1 MPVAEYWTL
10 GHQLFRTTP
19 ESYPATFVG
28 GDIFDEN
35 IFKAGPVLDAGVVAE
50 SPRPEL
56 ASLKSLT
63 PLNGHVTVIHTS
75 SFFHLFSEEQQLEL
89 AQKMAGLLSPVP
101 GSTIFGMHAG
111 LAEKGFSKEGNRR
124 TGGPLFCHSPD
135 SWKELWDGGIF
146 KKGKS
151 LTPTGTYSIQGGRG
165 DSFFNYNLGEGANNW
180 TSWSPDNVYL
190 FHSVPTKGDGSY
202 NLKETAKLGRTQGSH
217 GCIRLSVPDSKWIMD
232 NIPNGTKVV
241 IKNH

>member
-1 MPVAEYWTL
+1 MKKNIIIGVASIVLAFGAIIGLAKGCAPKSDISQEAATT
-10 GHQLFRTTP
+10 QSKTTKPKKKVKKKAKQNTEIFRP
-19 ESYPATFVG
+19 YKDPK
-28 GDIFDEN
+28 DLR
-35 IFKAGPVLDAGVVAE
+35 KAGTWKKKSEIKKYPKIKPNEQDLTLRV
-50 SPRPEL
+50 
-56 ASLKSLT
+56 SLK
-63 PLNGHVTVIHTS
+63 
-75 SFFHLFSEEQQLEL
+75 
-89 AQKMAGLLSPVP
+89 
-101 GSTIFGMHAG
+101 
-111 LAEKGFSKEGNRR
+111 GNRTYLLR
-124 TGGPLFCHSPD
+124 KGKVLYTMLSTGG
-135 SWKELWDGGIF
+135 IY

-151 LTPTGTYSIQGGRG
+151 LTPTGTYKIQNGRG

-190 FHSVPTKGDGSY
+190 FHSVPTKSDGSY

>member
-1 MPVAEYWTL
+1 MKKNIIIGVASIVLAFGAIIGLAKGCAPKSDISQEAATT
-10 GHQLFRTTP
+10 QSKTTKPKKKVKKKAKQNTEIFRP
-19 ESYPATFVG
+19 YKDPK
-28 GDIFDEN
+28 DLR
-35 IFKAGPVLDAGVVAE
+35 KAGTWKKKSEIKKYPKIKPNEQDLTLRV
-50 SPRPEL
+50 
-56 ASLKSLT
+56 SLK
-63 PLNGHVTVIHTS
+63 
-75 SFFHLFSEEQQLEL
+75 
-89 AQKMAGLLSPVP
+89 
-101 GSTIFGMHAG
+101 
-111 LAEKGFSKEGNRR
+111 GNRTYLLR
-124 TGGPLFCHSPD
+124 KGKVLYTMLSTGG
-135 SWKELWDGGIF
+135 IY

-151 LTPTGTYSIQGGRG
+151 LTPTGTYKIQNGRG

>member
-1 MPVAEYWTL
+1 MKKNIIIGVASIVLAFGAIIGLAKGCAPKSDISQEAATT
-10 GHQLFRTTP
+10 QSKTTKPKKKAKKKAKQNTEIFRP
-19 ESYPATFVG
+19 YKDPK
-28 GDIFDEN
+28 DLR
-35 IFKAGPVLDAGVVAE
+35 KAGTWKKKSEIKKYPKIKPNEQDLTLRV
-50 SPRPEL
+50 
-56 ASLKSLT
+56 SLK
-63 PLNGHVTVIHTS
+63 
-75 SFFHLFSEEQQLEL
+75 
-89 AQKMAGLLSPVP
+89 
-101 GSTIFGMHAG
+101 
-111 LAEKGFSKEGNRR
+111 GNRTYLLR
-124 TGGPLFCHSPD
+124 KVKVLYTMLSTGG
-135 SWKELWDGGIF
+135 IY

-151 LTPTGTYSIQGGRG
+151 LTPTGTYKIQNGRG

-190 FHSVPTKGDGSY
+190 FHSVPTKSDGSY

>member
-1 MPVAEYWTL
+1 MKKNIIIGVASIVLAFGAIIGLAKGCAPKSDISQEAATT
-10 GHQLFRTTP
+10 QSKTTKPKKKAKKKAKQNTEIFRP
-19 ESYPATFVG
+19 YKDPK
-28 GDIFDEN
+28 DLR
-35 IFKAGPVLDAGVVAE
+35 KAGTWKKKSEIKKYPKIKPNEQDLTLRV
-50 SPRPEL
+50 
-56 ASLKSLT
+56 SLK
-63 PLNGHVTVIHTS
+63 
-75 SFFHLFSEEQQLEL
+75 
-89 AQKMAGLLSPVP
+89 
-101 GSTIFGMHAG
+101 
-111 LAEKGFSKEGNRR
+111 GNRTYLLR
-124 TGGPLFCHSPD
+124 KGKVLYTMLSTGG
-135 SWKELWDGGIF
+135 IY

-151 LTPTGTYSIQGGRG
+151 LTPTGTYKIQNGRG